1 MGSIHDQT
9 SVPDTPEVRSAQ
21 SRVDVLDAE
30 VLAIAEEGV
39 LLAASTSPV
48 GGQIAD
54 AYSMS
59 KNIAQGNYGWAIVD
73 GIGFIPVLGDAIKG
87 AAKGTKLARAAADA
101 AEALSTA
108 KAALARTRAFAR
120 TRAAAEAYWRQIK
133 AKRDAI
139 IDSFRGCKTEVC
151 RKARDADLRKI
162 NRMPGKGGTWV
173 DPHGNLVPAG
183 SGYWKPDPGSSL
195 YDALSKHQT
204 PVQGVPFTDGKPDFT
219 GFPPRGF
226 DKTPQVEIEM
236 SGNSPKDIGA
246 ARTAYKDATGV
257 TTPRTGGPGTWH
269 HEPDG
274 VTMSYVDADVH
285 TAYQKADGSANSGT
299 PHAGGD
305 SMTRDPV
312 F

>member
-1 MGSIHDQT
+1 MGSIRDQT

-21 SRVDVLDAE
+21 SRVDALDAE

-87 AAKGTKLARAAADA
+87 AAKGTKLARAAAHA

-133 AKRDAI
+133 ARRDAI
-139 IDSFRGCKTEVC
+139 IDRFRGCKTEAC
-151 RKARDADLRKI
+151 RKARDADLRKV
-162 NRMPGKGGTWV
+162 NRMPAKGGTWV
-173 DPHGNLVPAG
+173 DAHGNLVPAG